1 MGETVEVFISILFF
15 GGLFFLDSWAW
26 GRVGQRLGYSFWAF
40 ALTLWAIVFAV
51 ISILLLGLLIH
62 VGNETLELIIGI
74 AYYGGFFL
82 VCGWLWGRIARKL
95 GHSFWAHAL
104 TFWLGPITIL
114 LLLVWA
120 HAFIFFLVPF
130 TLLMPTISLLYLGFR
145 RERRK
150 TPAISSPET
159 PSTDSP

>member
-1 MGETVEVFISILFF
+1 MVWRMGSESMRAPPWSPLGGAIMGETVEVFISILFF

-104 TFWLGPITIL
+104 TFWLAPITI
-114 LLLVWA
+114 
-120 HAFIFFLVPF
+120 
-130 TLLMPTISLLYLGFR
+130 LYLGFR
-145 RERRK
+145 RK
-150 TPAISSPET
+150 TRQSSVALRPDT
-159 PSTDSP
+159 SQTDSP

>member
-26 GRVGQRLGYSFWAF
+26 GRIGQRLGYSFWAF

-130 TLLMPTISLLYLGFR
+130 TLLMPTISLLYL
-145 RERRK
+145 
-150 TPAISSPET
+150 
-159 PSTDSP
+159 